1 MAIVATA
8 WANRKKEAGREWILD
23 GGLALESV
31 HLTGR
36 WWCTLLIP
44 ALGRQ
49 RQVDF
54 RVQGQPGLQSEF
66 QDSQGYTEKPC
77 LYREP
82 KPGAIQKNKTTKKV
96 HSGWRDGSAVKSTD
110 CSFRGLEFN
119 SQQPHGGSQP
129 PIMRSDVLFWGV

>member
-1 MAIVATA
+1 VAIVATA

-66 QDSQGYTEKPC
+66 QDYREKPC
-77 LYREP
+77 HQ
-82 KPGAIQKNKTTKKV
+82 KQKQKQTKNKEKEESV
-96 HSGWRDGSAVKSTD
+96 YFIL
-110 CSFRGLEFN
+110 SFILL
-119 SQQPHGGSQP
+119 
-129 PIMRSDVLFWGV
+129 V